1 MSPTFHSLRRRNYR
15 YYASGA
21 LVTNVGTWM
30 QRIAQDWLVL
40 QLTAGSATALGITT
54 GLQFLPMLLF
64 GMFGGVIADRF
75 PKRRVLAVTNTF
87 MATTALILGVLVL
100 TGWVQVWHVYVLAFS
115 LGLGTAIDNPARQS
129 FVVEIVGKEDLP
141 NAVGLNSASFNLARI
156 MGPAAAGFLIAA
168 FGGDAASTG
177 PVFLINA
184 LSYGAVIVALRAM
197 NGADLRP
204 SPRTHRGRG
213 QLREGV
219 RYVLGRK
226 DLTLVL
232 VIVFFAGT
240 FGLNFQIF
248 TALMATQVF
257 ERGAE
262 EYGLLGSIL
271 AIGSLSGALL
281 AARRGRPRLRLLV
294 GAAIAFGLFVMAAG
308 LMPSYWVFAVSLIP
322 VGFFALTLITSANA
336 TMQLGVDPL
345 MRGRVMAFYMVVFFG
360 GTPIGAPI
368 VGLLAETFGARSALL
383 AGGAITVL
391 GTVIATALLAS
402 REKLEIRAHLRPR
415 PHMTVRDPALE
426 PAPAPEEVRPGPI
439 DVDAVTRG

>member
-1 MSPTFHSLRRRNYR
+1 VSPTFHSLRRRNYR

-129 FVVEIVGKEDLP
+129 FVVEIVGREDLP

-168 FGGDAASTG
+168 FGGDATSTG

-184 LSYGAVIVALRAM
+184 LSYGAMIIALRTM

-204 SPRTHRGRG
+204 SPRTLRGSG

-219 RYVLGRK
+219 RYVLARK
-226 DLTLVL
+226 DLSLVL

-257 ERGAE
+257 ERGADD
-262 EYGLLGSIL
+262 YGLLGSIL
-271 AIGSLSGALL
+271 AIGSLSGSLL
-281 AARRGRPRLRLLV
+281 AARRGRPRIRLLV

-345 MRGRVMAFYMVVFFG
+345 MRGRVMALYMVVFFG

-391 GTVIATALLAS
+391 GTVVATTLLAS
-402 REKLEIRAHLRPR
+402 REKLEIRAHLRPH
-415 PHMTVRDPALE
+415 PHVTVRDPTI
-426 PAPAPEEVRPGPI
+426 APAPEEVRPGPI